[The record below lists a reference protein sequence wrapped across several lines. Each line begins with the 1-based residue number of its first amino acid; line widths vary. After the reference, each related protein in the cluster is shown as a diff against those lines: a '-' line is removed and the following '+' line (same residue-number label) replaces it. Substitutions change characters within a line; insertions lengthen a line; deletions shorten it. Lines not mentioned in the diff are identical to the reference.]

1 MIASRVPEQ
10 SYDYIDLR
18 NSSQASAEPRQM
30 VRYKRTP
37 ETVHMYADLPA
48 SANHSRSVRSGGQPP
63 RPPLP
68 LPRTEV
74 VTPSDYSDV
83 ERRDYDYAETQM
95 SDTYVDVDVNEYD
108 EAMLLNGVNIK
119 NNYKNYYPCFFSI
132 QGSFKG

>member
-1 MIASRVPEQ
+1 MQYFLSNCKFILCIIIIASRLPEQ

-37 ETVHMYADLPA
+37 EAVHMYADLPV
-48 SANHSRSVRSGGQPP
+48 STNHSSNIRSGGQPP

-74 VTPSDYSDV
+74 VTASDYSDV
-83 ERRDYDYAETQM
+83 ERRDYDYAETQI
-95 SDTYVDVDVNEYD
+95 SDTYVDANEYD
-108 EAMLLNGVNIK
+108 EATLLNGVN
-119 NNYKNYYPCFFSI
+119 Y
-132 QGSFKG
+132 

>member
-1 MIASRVPEQ
+1 MIASRLPEQ

-30 VRYKRTP
+30 VRYKRTQ

-48 SANHSRSVRSGGQPP
+48 SGNHSSSVRSGGRPP

-68 LPRTEV
+68 LPRTEA
-74 VTPSDYSDV
+74 VTASDYSDI

-95 SDTYVDVDVNEYD
+95 SDTYVDVDANEYD
-108 EAMLLNGVNIK
+108 EAMLLNGVNYI
-119 NNYKNYYPCFFSI
+119 Y
-132 QGSFKG
+132 